1 MDLMLR
7 AWMALAAVA
16 FCGAAS
22 GQAPSYSTAQIVNA
36 SDYSPGPFAPNSMLT
51 IFGSNLANFPPNQ
64 GVGLPDVGIASV
76 PIVLGGVSVYIDNSP
91 VPLLYVSASQ
101 INLLIPPNE
110 IAGDVPVQVDRQGT
124 RGPITTITL
133 VNAAPAL
140 FLSSPD
146 YALALDYNANSS
158 TVTSSAPAQPG
169 DLIILYAAGLGST
182 SPNPVTGEIPGFQ
195 ALISAFS
202 SFRVLLNGKA
212 LDPTTVPY
220 AGQAPGFPGVYQ
232 VNFYLPGP
240 GNFTPNPQ
248 IQLAIGSQV
257 SAPGIILAA
266 Q

>member
-1 MDLMLR
+1 MLR
-7 AWMALAAVA
+7 AWMALAAVV

-22 GQAPSYSTAQIVNA
+22 GQALSYTAANIVNA

-64 GVGLPDVGIASV
+64 GAGLGGSIASL
-76 PIVLGGVSVYIDNSP
+76 PIVLGGVSVYIDNTP

-110 IAGDVPVQVDRQGT
+110 IAGDALVQVDRQGT
-124 RGPITTITL
+124 RGPIVTITL
-133 VNAAPAL
+133 ANAAPAL

-146 YALALDYNANSS
+146 YALAQDYITNSS
-158 TVTSSAPAQPG
+158 TVTASAPAQPG

-182 SPNPVTGEIPGFQ
+182 SPNSQTGEIPGFE

-202 SFRVLLNGKA
+202 SFQVLLNGKA
-212 LDPTTVPY
+212 LDPATVPY
-220 AGQAPGFPGVYQ
+220 AGQTPGFAGLYQ
-232 VNFYLPGP
+232 VNFYLPLNCP
-240 GNFTPNPQ
+240 PNPE
-248 IQLAIGSQV
+248 IQLAIGPQI
-257 SAPGIILAA
+257 SAPGIILAV

>member
-1 MDLMLR
+1 
-7 AWMALAAVA
+7 MALAAVA

-51 IFGSNLANFPPNQ
+51 IFGSSLANLPSTQ
-64 GVGLPDVGIASV
+64 GVGLSEENSASL
-76 PIVLGGVSVYIDNSP
+76 PIVLAGVSVYIDNSP
-91 VPLLYVSASQ
+91 APLLYVSASQ

-110 IAGDVPVQVDRQGT
+110 IAGDVLIQVDRQGT
-124 RGPITTITL
+124 RGPIATITL

-140 FLSSPD
+140 FPSPGSIAAAQD
-146 YALALDYNANSS
+146 FNANSAM
-158 TVTSSAPAQPG
+158 VTAAAPAQPG

-182 SPNPVTGEIPGFQ
+182 SPNSETGEIPQF
-195 ALISAFS
+195 AARISAFS
-202 SFRVLLNGKA
+202 TFQVLLNGKA

-232 VNFYLPGP
+232 VNFYLPLGCP
-240 GNFTPNPQ
+240 PNPE
-248 IQLAIGSQV
+248 IQLAVGPQI
-257 SAPGIILAA
+257 SASGIILAV